1 MITHPNFVHIPLPAL
16 PPSKAAY
23 SFMPKTR
30 KVTRD
35 KYSNL
40 LRADL
45 LPSLQQ
51 RGLIAHSVVTNPG
64 TWKGVIRMPEQLG
77 QWGDRAERL
86 AGIDKLE
93 GHFRWMTM
101 K

>member
-1 MITHPNFVHIPLPAL
+1 MITHPNFVHIPLPAS
-16 PPSKAAY
+16 PPSREE
-23 SFMPKTR
+23 SSVMPKTR
-30 KVTRD
+30 KITKD

-51 RGLIAHSVVTNPG
+51 RGLIAHSVNTNPG
-64 TWKGVIRMPEQLG
+64 SWKGVIRMPEQLG

-93 GHFRWMTM
+93 GHFRWMNM